1 MNIDYD
7 TSHVVNLNSLQ
18 DNQMRKMNMLR
29 EKIRGLE
36 VIPIEPAGSYMP
48 MTFKSF
54 DGGRFDMHFEPFEF
68 EVVKVADSSGN
79 IRMNFAAPVG
89 DLGNDKGLDEM
100 LKPLNSHPVMRQFL
114 DIMGKSS
121 LIEISDILTA
131 KGTLMEIAEFAC
143 MFDAIRHASKDNR
156 TIILKDGLLRT
167 KKIRHELIPSLV
179 KVLHANKDHVKV
191 IGVAKTSRL
200 VFLLQAALACEKI
213 FPREQM
219 GYVRIPLGIE
229 NMAYRWSGAGTL
241 LREIPTK
248 LTYSFGNLYIAK
260 LSRHK
265 DLFVTVELPQ
275 RTDGSSIYSEAE
287 VTEIMSYLAKDSMYS
302 YPMIGYPQTIMRAHE
317 SAAGLGIPASML
329 HESIMKGLVDK
340 SDPSLAQ
347 YIRDSIM
354 LDEAVSKEYLGG
366 KA

>member
-18 DNQMRKMNMLR
+18 DNQMRKMDMLR
-29 EKIRGLE
+29 EKVRELG
-36 VIPIEPAGSYMP
+36 VTPIEPAGSYMP

-79 IRMNFAAPVG
+79 VKMNFAAPVG
-89 DLGNDKGLDEM
+89 DMSGDKELEEM
-100 LKPLNSHPVMRQFL
+100 LEPLNSHPVMRHFL

-121 LIEISDILTA
+121 LTEISDILTA

-143 MFDAIRHASKDNR
+143 IFDAIRHASRDNK

-179 KVLHANKDHVKV
+179 EVLHRNKDHVKV
-191 IGVAKTSRL
+191 VGVAKTSKL

-219 GYVRIPLGIE
+219 GYVKIPLEIE
-229 NMAYRWSGAGTL
+229 NMAYKWSGAGTI
-241 LREIPTK
+241 LRDIPTK
-248 LTYSFGNLYIAK
+248 LTYSFGNLHIAK
-260 LSRHK
+260 LSRYK

-275 RTDGSSIYSEAE
+275 KADGSNIYSEAE
-287 VTEIMSYLAKDSMYS
+287 ATEIMSYLAKDAMYS
-302 YPMIGYPQTIMRAHE
+302 YPMTGYPQTIMRAHE

-329 HESIMKGLVDK
+329 HENIIKGLVNR
-340 SDPSLAQ
+340 SDPILAE
-347 YIRDSIM
+347 YIRNSIM
-354 LDEAVSKEYLGG
+354 LDEAISKEYLGG